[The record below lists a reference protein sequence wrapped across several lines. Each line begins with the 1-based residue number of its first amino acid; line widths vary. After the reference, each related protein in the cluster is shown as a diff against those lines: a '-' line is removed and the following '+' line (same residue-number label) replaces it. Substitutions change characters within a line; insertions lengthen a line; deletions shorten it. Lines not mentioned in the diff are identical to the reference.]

1 MRKNNYGTYHLL
13 NPEDDSIYAYE
24 RILENKKIL
33 IVCNFYEHEKEFSYE
48 MSKNSKAEILISNYN
63 NSSLDLKKIK
73 LRSYEAIMY
82 EVKEGKV

>member
-1 MRKNNYGTYHLL
+1 
-13 NPEDDSIYAYE
+13 
-24 RILENKKIL
+24 
-33 IVCNFYEHEKEFSYE
+33 

>member
-1 MRKNNYGTYHLL
+1 MNIIMVKFQNSHDKDKIL
-13 NPEDDSIYAYE
+13 NIS
-24 RILENKKIL
+24 LENKKIF